1 MANSN
6 DKSGERLHPTKNQQN
21 LDFKAFRKILCQRLT
36 TYNNDLYAFN
46 CVSEFQLSA
55 MFHFITRE
63 SQAPSSP
70 EWQTGLYM
78 INAWLIEKAKA
89 LTYELDEITEWAEL
103 VEVTTTDG

>member
-21 LDFKAFRKILCQRLT
+21 LDFKAFRKILCERLT

-46 CVSEFQLSA
+46 CVSEFQMSA
-55 MFHFITRE
+55 MFRFITLPE
-63 SQAPSSP
+63 LGQSSP
-70 EWQTGLYM
+70 EWQTGLYI

-89 LTYELDEITEWAEL
+89 LTYELDEITEWAEH
-103 VEVTTTDG
+103 VEVTNGD

>member
-55 MFHFITRE
+55 MFHFVTL
-63 SQAPSSP
+63 PNLNPPSP

-78 INAWLIEKAKA
+78 LNAWLIEKAKA
-89 LTYELDEITEWAEL
+89 LTYELDEITEWVEH
-103 VEVTTTDG
+103 VEVTHHD